1 MGEVGPRV
9 ARLLESRSIEL
20 VEPDDRAV
28 LGYWEKARRALADA
42 GLEGASREGA
52 FERAYQAGFLVAT
65 AVLHSRGY
73 RVRGSAAGH
82 HYVVFYA
89 LGEFGAEASA
99 RLADELNDLRG
110 LRHEAL
116 YEAIPVTEAQ
126 DVERMVTAATE
137 LFELGKEMIS
147 RVRPEP
153 TERLPEE

>member
-1 MGEVGPRV
+1 M
-9 ARLLESRSIEL
+9 ARLLESRSIEP

-42 GLEGASREGA
+42 RLKGASREGA
-52 FERAYQAGFLVAT
+52 FERAYQAAFLIAT

-73 RVRGSAAGH
+73 RVRGGPGGH
-82 HYVVFYA
+82 HYVLFYA

-99 RLADELNDLRG
+99 RLADEVNDLRG

-116 YEAIPVTEAQ
+116 YEAVPVTEAR
-126 DVERMVTAATE
+126 DVERMAAAATR

-147 RVRPEP
+147 TVRPELA
-153 TERLPEE
+153 ERLPGG